1 MKARAVRM
9 EEHDGEAND
18 DNDGDFVE
26 PARGTPP
33 PRQAT
38 ARFKRKGA
46 KKAKTFLPVVGV

>member
-9 EEHDGEAND
+9 EEHDGDAND